1 MNTRIFLIDMPRM
14 MREII
19 RAAVAQRS
27 GGDIVGSARN
37 SDSARQVVLTIN
49 STRAEV
55 VVLTTDYHAL
65 ADLLPRLLVPGSS
78 VHLLIM
84 TGDGR
89 EAFHCQPLGETS
101 PEALRNI
108 MDGIAR

>member
-19 RAAVAQRS
+19 RAALTQRP
-27 GGDIVGSARN
+27 GGDIVGTAQN
-37 SDSARQVVLTIN
+37 SDRARQVALAIN
-49 STRAEV
+49 STGAEV
-55 VVLTTDYHAL
+55 VVLTTGYHEL
-65 ADLLPRLLVPGSS
+65 ADLLLRLLVPGSP

-84 TGDGR
+84 TADGR

-108 MDGIAR
+108 MDRIER